1 MTRFIIALVGIL
13 VLLPAGQSRAAD
25 KGKQAGQALPPPPLP
40 QPLENG
46 KSVEP
51 AVSIIRTKQAVIQ
64 EYRVNG
70 QLYMIKITP
79 NIGKPYY
86 LIDENGD
93 GQWEGKISNIYN
105 PPHVPQWVL
114 FSW

>member
-1 MTRFIIALVGIL
+1 MTRFIIALIGIL
-13 VLLPAGQSRAAD
+13 VLLPGQVRAAD
-25 KGKQAGQALPPPPLP
+25 KDKQVGQALPPPKLP

-51 AVSIIRTKQAVIQ
+51 EVSIIHTDKATVE
-64 EYRVNG
+64 EYRING
-70 QLYMIKITP
+70 HLYMIKITP
-79 NIGKPYY
+79 KIGKPYY
-86 LIDENGD
+86 LIDQNGD